1 MMNKKACISAVIV
14 NYNRRVETEACIN
27 SVIDDTNIL
36 EILVV
41 DNNSKDNSYFFLKKK
56 FNFNKKM
63 KIIKSIK
70 NLGAAGGRNLGA
82 SEAKGRFLLF
92 IDSDNI
98 VSKDMSKFLLSTF
111 DKKNVIMT
119 GPVSLYFGQQKII
132 WCLDAYI
139 SRFTSI
145 SRYNF
150 NKVKYSSLSKNK
162 VYDTDHILNCFMVEK
177 KKFNSIKGFD
187 ERYFIMFEEADF
199 AARLKKKFNGNIK
212 ISLRAKTFHH
222 VPFKNTDLIDTG
234 NRGAIRSYLVSRN
247 RFLYILKNSNLF
259 QRYIFV
265 LFIYPSIIL
274 IYSLIFI
281 KNLKF
286 NYLRLT
292 LKGFWHGLTLNF
304 KNDFVN

>member
-1 MMNKKACISAVIV
+1 MNNKAIISAIIV
-14 NYNRRVETEACIN
+14 NYNRRVQTKVCIN
-27 SVIDDTNIL
+27 SISDDKNIL

-41 DNNSKDNSYFFLKKK
+41 DNNSKDNSYFFLKKF
-56 FNFNKKM
+56 FNFNKKV

-82 SEAKGRFLLF
+82 NQAKGKYLLF
-92 IDSDNI
+92 IDSDNVI
-98 VSKDMSKFLLSTF
+98 SKDMSRFLLSTLNE
-111 DKKNVIMT
+111 KNVIMT
-119 GPVSLYFGQQKII
+119 GPVSLYFEKKKMI

-145 SRYNF
+145 SKYNY
-150 NKVKYSSLSKNK
+150 NKVNYSSLNKNK

-199 AARLKKKFNGNIK
+199 AARLKKKFNGNIR
-212 ISLRAKTFHH
+212 ISLKAKTFHH
-222 VPFKNTDLIDTG
+222 VPYKNVDLIDTG
-234 NRGAIRSYLVSRN
+234 NRGAIRAYLVSRN
-247 RFLYILKNSNLF
+247 RFLYMLKNSNFF
-259 QRYIFV
+259 QRYVFI
-265 LFIYPSIIL
+265 LCIYPSIIL

-286 NYLRLT
+286 NYLKLT
-292 LKGFWHGLTLNF
+292 LKGFWDGITFNF
-304 KNDFVN
+304 KNDFIN